1 MISTK
6 KKKLFKIDEID
17 VNKTSASEKEPYD
30 TEKALKY
37 FIGLLCINVTQI
49 IGFAKYFKDSKT
61 MSFKIID
68 KKLLKNHIK
77 IWKKITSL
85 IG

>member
-6 KKKLFKIDEID
+6 KKKLFKIDEVG
-17 VNKTSASEKEPYD
+17 VNKTSASEKEPCE
-30 TEKALKY
+30 TENALKY
-37 FIGLLCINVTQI
+37 FIGLVCINVTQI

-68 KKLLKNHIK
+68 KKLLKSHIK
-77 IWKKITSL
+77 IWEKITSL